1 MGSIPIGISA
11 SRGAAIL
18 GLSKYQEPMDVWLK
32 IMEQREPGFCVAN
45 GYETPEF
52 VDNAATRWGNAMEDH
67 ISDHVDQLCY
77 GEDMEHLGGIINR
90 EKFFINK
97 SFGFV
102 TCHIDGMFWA
112 NEKTIHEMKIVNPK
126 TYRSEWGEPGTDH
139 IPRDY
144 TVQVNH
150 QMACTGAEQVIVSVL
165 VFPKMQDE
173 LPDPYSEK
181 ISLVNIFDTLVQLGY
196 FHQYLVARNDD
207 LIRMMLSAYD
217 EFWHKNILEKIPPEP
232 QSYDWIRRMI
242 KAPVGSCVA
251 SEEIER
257 LSVQYKTMGKEMSH
271 LEKQR
276 VQIKEK
282 LLNHMR
288 KNADADIDDEA
299 TDRIL
304 MYGSNGQKLH
314 SFNGKIFR

>member
-1 MGSIPIGISA
+1 MGSTPIGISA

-52 VDNAATRWGNAMEDH
+52 VDNAATRWGHALEDK
-67 ISDHVDQLCY
+67 ICEFAAELQDVI
-77 GEDMEHLGGIINR
+77 ER
-90 EKFFINK
+90 EKLYINK
-97 SFGFV
+97 DHRFV
-102 TCHIDGMFWA
+102 TCHIDGRYYSTIPSILH
-112 NEKTIHEMKIVNPK
+112 EGKTVNPK

-173 LPDPYSEK
+173 LPDPRELT
-181 ISLVNIFDTLVQLGY
+181 IEQINAFADTLRMIGN
-196 FHQYLVARNDD
+196 FHQYPVARNYE
-207 LIRMMLSAYD
+207 LIKKMLAAYD
-217 EFWHKNILEKIPPEP
+217 EFWNKNILEKIPPEP
-232 QSYDWIRRMI
+232 QSYDWIRKMI

-251 SEEIER
+251 TEEIER

-299 TDRIL
+299 TDRII

-314 SFNGKIFR
+314 SFNGKQFR

>member
-32 IMEQREPGFCVAN
+32 IMEQREPGFCSAN

-52 VDNAATRWGNAMEDH
+52 VDNAATRWGNALEDK
-67 ISDHVDQLCY
+67 ICEFAEIEF
-77 GEDMEHLGGIINR
+77 EDYIIER
-90 EKFFINK
+90 EKLHINK
-97 SFGFV
+97 DYRFV
-102 TCHIDGMFWA
+102 TCHKDG
-112 NEKTIHEMKIVNPK
+112 EYRSTSPRSLHEGKTVNPQ
-126 TYRSEWGEPGTDH
+126 TYRSEWGGPGTDH

-144 TVQVNH
+144 TVQVNQ

-173 LPDPYSEK
+173 LPDPRELTVEQ
-181 ISLVNIFDTLVQLGY
+181 INAFADTLRMIGN
-196 FHQYLVARNDD
+196 FHQYPVARNDE
-207 LIRMMLSAYD
+207 LIRMMLEAYD

-251 SEEIER
+251 TEEIER
-257 LSVQYKTMGKEMSH
+257 LSVQYKTMGQEESH
-271 LEKQR
+271 LKKQR
-276 VQIKEK
+276 EQIKK
-282 LLNHMR
+282 QLLNHMR
-288 KNADADIDDEA
+288 KNADADIDDDA

-314 SFNGKIFR
+314 SFNGKMFR